1 MKKTFLFVSALAV
14 AAAVADSRIYPT
26 DVNVRD
32 FGAKGDGVTDDTAA
46 IQAAADAAA
55 KCAAKMQRG
64 VGGRHCARNSQSDGP
79 MPRLVFPAGKYL
91 VSSPVVFARDHQVYG
106 FDGATVKAAA
116 DDIDVFVFRGTMR
129 HFVTGLTMVGGS
141 RQFLVETY
149 NNESA
154 NFTARD
160 CTFRNARTT
169 AVDSHSWRIGGGKEG
184 GKLVRIGTYCKNEKT
199 GKWEK
204 DPRRNSPELRSYNNS
219 TLLTLERCRFEDCQV
234 ATDVNPDGAV
244 FRELEVVTSVSTS
257 CVFRVANNLHAYS
270 LDVTVRRPKGA
281 KSLAVFEYI
290 NSHGLLVEHSRFRSA
305 DGGGVALLRN
315 AAQKAA
321 YISNTLILRSLEVAC
336 GGCPEGGVIV
346 CPNRKPVEFI
356 SMTDVTDTTGRRV
369 KAIAYPDGI
378 SLDDYKEFRQFKQI
392 DCDLT
397 YSIVLGRNSRNIDES
412 LPEASER
419 YREPGSLAPESVAPL
434 KVPRRVETGGEVL
447 WGPDYGVRV
456 NSSTNDTAAMKRL
469 FAAASAKPH
478 ATVMLP
484 PRRIVLDDTV
494 DVSGSFTV
502 TAPGIAM
509 VEAARDDMSIFRVAD
524 GSRVAF
530 AHVFFKGGLH
540 HLACEVD
547 GGATVVLDSCL
558 SFDAEKAAFLMK
570 TRGDPGALRFRID
583 GGVHYNPVWYEGN
596 ANAILAGAWM
606 RILPPKPYGEPYNE
620 SCSVVNFGRMRYQD
634 ILGVPCVFAGLPKIS
649 TEREKA
655 IAPGDYRWIDNR
667 GGELHSLFS
676 RFGGEWGGIPP
687 VYSYDGGKVLIEGSY
702 GYFYP
707 RYTAHQPIIT
717 DGVPADLRLF
727 GMSCG
732 FEVQIWYGGLKFMR
746 RTPSGELE
754 PIPDAKVRGN
764 VPRIPVK

>member
-1 MKKTFLFVSALAV
+1 MLKKAFLFASALAV
-14 AAAVADSRIYPT
+14 AAAVAGSRIYPT

-106 FDGATVKAAA
+106 FDGATVKAVA

-129 HFVTGLTMVGGS
+129 HFVTGLTMEGGS

-184 GKLVRIGTYCKNEKT
+184 GKRVRIGTYCKNEKT

-204 DPRRNSPELRSYNNS
+204 DPRLNSPELRSYNNS

-234 ATDVNPDGAV
+234 ATDIDPDGAV

-270 LDVTVRRPKGA
+270 LDVTVRRPEGA
-281 KSLAVFEYI
+281 KSLAVFEYRYA
-290 NSHGLLVEHSRFRSA
+290 HGLLVEHSRFRSA
-305 DGGGVALLRN
+305 DGGGVALVRN

-346 CPNRKPVEFI
+346 CPSRKPVEFI

-378 SLDDYKEFRQFKQI
+378 SLDDYKEFRHFKQI

-397 YSIVLGRNSRNIDES
+397 YSIVLGRNSWNVDES
-412 LPEASER
+412 LPEAAAR
-419 YREPGSLAPESVAPL
+419 YREPGSLAPDPIVPL
-434 KVPRRVETGGEVL
+434 RTPRVETGGEVL

-456 NSSTNDTAAMKRL
+456 HSSTNDPVAMKRR
-469 FAAASAKPH
+469 FAAAA
-478 ATVMLP
+478 
-484 PRRIVLDDTV
+484 
-494 DVSGSFTV
+494 
-502 TAPGIAM
+502 
-509 VEAARDDMSIFRVAD
+509 
-524 GSRVAF
+524 SR
-530 AHVFFKGGLH
+530 
-540 HLACEVD
+540 
-547 GGATVVLDSCL
+547 S
-558 SFDAEKAAFLMK
+558 
-570 TRGDPGALRFRID
+570 
-583 GGVHYNPVWYEGN
+583 
-596 ANAILAGAWM
+596 
-606 RILPPKPYGEPYNE
+606 
-620 SCSVVNFGRMRYQD
+620 
-634 ILGVPCVFAGLPKIS
+634 
-649 TEREKA
+649 
-655 IAPGDYRWIDNR
+655 
-667 GGELHSLFS
+667 
-676 RFGGEWGGIPP
+676 
-687 VYSYDGGKVLIEGSY
+687 
-702 GYFYP
+702 
-707 RYTAHQPIIT
+707 
-717 DGVPADLRLF
+717 
-727 GMSCG
+727 
-732 FEVQIWYGGLKFMR
+732 
-746 RTPSGELE
+746 
-754 PIPDAKVRGN
+754 
-764 VPRIPVK
+764 